1 MSPRFPFGNPRG
13 LRASTKTYLLR
24 WLNLVCVAFVDDW
37 IMIGLD
43 NGGWI
48 LFYWGL
54 MLLWM
59 MGVGFDLGQFQGSEI
74 FPGLFQNFMDG
85 YIKPEDS
92 SH

>member
-1 MSPRFPFGNPRG
+1 
-13 LRASTKTYLLR
+13 
-24 WLNLVCVAFVDDW
+24 
-37 IMIGLD
+37 
-43 NGGWI
+43 
-48 LFYWGL
+48 